1 MYFVTLHKGRPH
13 KEHGRIKMIQKW
25 SKIGLWF
32 TFLAQC
38 KRIPVTKI
46 DKKIKTSFICI
57 SLQFW
62 SFIFICALSCKALY
76 FVAALLFFFFFYLS
90 QDFSGILGNSEQNLT
105 DHQTVNI
112 IHWAVSIKKIFLVY
126 PFPEQER
133 NPPPPPP
140 PKKNLLEE
148 IALAAIFYFGQ
159 VSVYRRC
166 SRQRVVLLRFY
177 QHP

>member
-1 MYFVTLHKGRPH
+1 
-13 KEHGRIKMIQKW
+13 MIQKW

-38 KRIPVTKI
+38 KRIPVSKI
-46 DKKIKTSFICI
+46 DKKIKTSFIWI

-76 FVAALLFFFFFYLS
+76 FAAALLFFFYLS

-112 IHWAVSIKKIFLVY
+112 IHWAVSIKKIFLVC
-126 PFPEQER
+126 PFSEQVAVKR
-133 NPPPPPP
+133 NPPQ
-140 PKKNLLEE
+140 KKNLLEE

-159 VSVYRRC
+159 VSVYRRF